1 MVSLD
6 VMSTEYSLLYIIY
19 ETIHLLFNYSI
30 YDITRCHIEVMSPE

>member
-19 ETIHLLFNYSI
+19 ETIHLEIMLVDHEGMIWMNKLLL
-30 YDITRCHIEVMSPE
+30 V